1 MGDPGRKEGDLNQ
14 RDEGH
19 RPFVTGLRWLG
30 YASAALLIYILSTGP
45 AAKLWA
51 VLHTTSKY
59 PRTEKA
65 IEAFYAPLGV
75 LVDHSPVAQGF
86 FFWYIGRVWRVPLPP
101 KMY

>member
-45 AAKLWA
+45 AVKLA
-51 VLHTTSKY
+51 THFDTTNKH
-59 PRTEKA
+59 PRTEQVM
-65 IEAFYAPLGV
+65 EAFYKPLAI
-75 LVDHSPVAQGF
+75 LVDHSPLAREF
-86 FFWYIGRVWRVPLPP
+86 FFWYIGRIWRVPIPP
-101 KMY
+101 PVY